1 MGLEIGKTVDGYEI
15 VEVLGSSKTG
25 VAYKVRN
32 VFAQRFEVLKILPKG
47 VQDDEEQKARFLRE
61 IKVHAQLL
69 HPNIVTFYNAR
80 EMEGQLVMTTE
91 FVPGATLA
99 DRLEAGPI
107 AWRDACH
114 YAGQALSALNYAH
127 DHGIVHRGLSSSN
140 LILTPG
146 ETVRLTGFGLAKS
159 IADPDLTA
167 AGSVV
172 GALKYMAP
180 EQVKGEAIDGRSD
193 LYSLGI
199 VLYEM
204 LTGKLPFAAKGQFEI
219 MLAHVNTA
227 PMHASDVNAGVPR
240 ELGDA
245 VAKALAKSPGD
256 RFASAQELRGA
267 IERISLK
274 SEPTPQAAAPEPE
287 PQPAPAHL
295 ESPPPVV
302 EPAAF
307 VETPTPVSSSE
318 PWDAWSFDPPAEP
331 EPPLRIEPTQF
342 VPEAATLSE
351 PSHTQLIEPA
361 IESAESKPVAELS
374 AVPEAPAPVS
384 TNVLWDAH
392 AIEAAL
398 LSAQSKLPSAEPEP
412 SAALAPP
419 QSVPE
424 AAALTETPAP
434 ASSNLFRDEWWINPH
449 SASAESPAPA
459 ALDTVEPLVESAE
472 STETAAPIS
481 STFLWDSWAINTDPA
496 PVEANSASAESH
508 TAEPPVEAAASTETP
523 VPVSSATL
531 WDAWAVES
539 ALTSAE
545 SKLAVPESQPAA
557 SELEMVASPVV
568 LPTALH
574 DPWAFESK
582 AAPAES
588 RPAESELAPPLPV
601 VTALADT
608 PVDAPPSLPYDAW
621 ASELPA
627 QPEAKSESFELKLL
641 STAVETPPQAEPS
654 AEEPVL
660 DWSAT
665 LPDSWVHEP
674 VAEPAES
681 RRESSELALLS
692 AAIEP
697 PKLLAEA
704 PPPTLPSTTEEPPAI
719 EFQPPSVLSATPS
732 PAPEPEPVLD
742 WPTTLPD
749 LWVHEPVPQ
758 PAESRRESSELAL
771 LSAALEPPKLPA
783 EAPPSTTEEPPAIEF
798 QPPSVLSATP
808 SPAPE
813 PAPALA
819 AAAAVAIAP
828 GPVVKAVPPPNPDLL
843 TALFG
848 DTFLSR
854 LSLILV
860 VCAITFFLG
869 TVTLFA
875 VLSVTK

>member
-47 VQDDEEQKARFLRE
+47 VQDDEEQNARFLRE

-80 EMEGQLVMTTE
+80 EMEGQVVMTTE

-114 YAGQALSALNYAH
+114 YAGQALSALSYAH

-146 ETVRLTGFGLAKS
+146 ETVRLTGFGLAKA

-256 RFASAQELRGA
+256 RFASAQEFRGA
-267 IERISLK
+267 IESIRLK
-274 SEPTPQAAAPEPE
+274 SEPTSKAAAPEPQ
-287 PQPAPAHL
+287 PQSAPAHL
-295 ESPPPVV
+295 EPLPPVV

-331 EPPLRIEPTQF
+331 EPPLRIEPAQF
-342 VPEAATLSE
+342 VSKAATLSE
-351 PSHTQLIEPA
+351 PSHTQLIEPV
-361 IESAESKPVAELS
+361 IESAESKPAAEFS
-374 AVPEAPAPVS
+374 AVPETPAPVS
-384 TNVLWDAH
+384 NVLWDAH

-412 SAALAPP
+412 PAAFAPP

-434 ASSNLFRDEWWINPH
+434 ASSSLLRDEWSINSHP
-449 SASAESPAPA
+449 ASAESPAPS
-459 ALDTVEPLVESAE
+459 ALETVEPLVESAE

-481 STFLWDSWAINTDPA
+481 STFLWDSWAINPDPDPA
-496 PVEANSASAESH
+496 PVEANSASAELH
-508 TAEPPVEAAASTETP
+508 PAEPPVEAAASTETP

-545 SKLAVPESQPAA
+545 SKLTVPESQPAA

-568 LPTALH
+568 LPTTLH

-582 AAPAES
+582 AAPVES
-588 RPAESELAPPLPV
+588 RPAESEFAAPLPV

-608 PVDAPPSLPYDAW
+608 PVAVPPPLPHDAW

-654 AEEPVL
+654 AEAPV
-660 DWSAT
+660 WSAT

-692 AAIEP
+692 AALEP

-719 EFQPPSVLSATPS
+719 EFQPPSVLLATPS
-732 PAPEPEPVLD
+732 PAPEPAPVLD
-742 WPTTLPD
+742 WPATLPD
-749 LWVHEPVPQ
+749 LWVREPVPQ
-758 PAESRRESSELAL
+758 PSESGRESSELAL
-771 LSAALEPPKLPA
+771 LSAALEPSKLPA

-798 QPPSVLSATP
+798 QPPAVLSATP

-828 GPVVKAVPPPNPDLL
+828 GPVVRAVPPPNPDLL